1 MELKKK
7 IKATI
12 VFEKTLASQ
21 KRITVNEGG
30 TRSSKTYSI
39 AQVLAIKAIA
49 ETEPCVYTI
58 CRKYFPQLKATAMRD
73 FFTILKEWEWYSEKK
88 HNKSDHIYKLNNT
101 EIEFISLDEPQKI
114 RGRKRKVLWINEAN
128 EIEYEDYRQLLL
140 RTTGQIYMDYNPS
153 DEFHWIYDHVLTR
166 EDCELIHSTYKD
178 NVFLDETTVQ
188 EIERLQTTDE
198 NYWKIYGLGLRG
210 TSENKIYTHWQ
221 YCDDVPREEG
231 VEKIFGLDFGFNRE
245 TCLAEVR
252 IKDDDIYARERLYKK
267 FMTNSDLI
275 KWLTKKKMFNVIIY
289 ADSAE
294 PQRIKELQNAGF
306 MVEAADK
313 DVLMGIDAL
322 KRRKF
327 YITKDSANGA
337 KEARSYSWKVGKDGK
352 RIDEPIKHNDHFLDA
367 VRYAVYTYFNS
378 GVPGADFL

>member
-1 MELKKK
+1 
-7 IKATI
+7 
-12 VFEKTLASQ
+12 
-21 KRITVNEGG
+21 
-30 TRSSKTYSI
+30 
-39 AQVLAIKAIA
+39 
-49 ETEPCVYTI
+49 
-58 CRKYFPQLKATAMRD
+58 MRD